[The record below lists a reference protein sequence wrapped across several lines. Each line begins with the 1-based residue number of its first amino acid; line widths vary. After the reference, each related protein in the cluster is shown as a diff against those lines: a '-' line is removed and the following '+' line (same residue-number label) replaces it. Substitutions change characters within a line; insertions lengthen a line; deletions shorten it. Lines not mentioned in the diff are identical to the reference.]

1 MLKIVS
7 VKHFK
12 KKKKD
17 NKKENKQ
24 GRWRT
29 SHDDGHTNTLN
40 VITLKSII

>member
-7 VKHFK
+7 VKHL
-12 KKKKD
+12 KKKD